1 MTPEER
7 KKKFL
12 FHSRRGMWE
21 LDKILIPF
29 VEQEFE
35 TLSDSQLGLFEEFLE
50 EPDPTLFL
58 WLIQSEEADDKYKDL
73 VQHILTSVRG

>member
-1 MTPEER
+1 
-7 KKKFL
+7 
-12 FHSRRGMWE
+12 MWE

-58 WLIQSEEADDKYKDL
+58 WLIQSEEAEDKYKDL